1 MTAPIFVLLEASDEV
16 KKFLKK
22 GNESLRAY
30 EFGLAKDKP
39 TTPYLVWQDIS
50 GDPQN
55 NLDCP
60 AKTDHITIQIDIY
73 TTNPTQ
79 LSLIKEA
86 ARKALEVDNSCTV
99 TSLRG
104 NEREP
109 ETKLYRTGFDSNW
122 FVDR

>member
-1 MTAPIFVLLEASDEV
+1 MTAPIFALLNASDDV
-16 KKFLKK
+16 KSFLKS
-22 GNESLRAY
+22 GNILRAY

-50 GDPQN
+50 GIPQN
-55 NLDCP
+55 HIDCP
-60 AKTDHITIQIDIY
+60 ANTDHLTIQIDIY
-73 TTNPTQ
+73 TTDPMQ
-79 LSLIKEA
+79 LRTIREA

-99 TSLRG
+99 TDLRG

>member
-1 MTAPIFVLLEASDEV
+1 MTAPIFALLNASDEV
-16 KKFLKK
+16 KSFLQTGSK
-22 GNESLRAY
+22 LRAY
-30 EFGLAKDKP
+30 EFGLAEDKP
-39 TTPYLVWQDIS
+39 KPPYLVWQDIS

-86 ARKALEVDNSCTV
+86 VRQALEVDNSCTV

>member
-16 KKFLKK
+16 KSFLQT
-22 GNESLRAY
+22 GNKLRAY
-30 EFGLAKDKP
+30 EFGLAPDAPVK
-39 TTPYLVWQDIS
+39 PYLVWQDIS

-55 NLDCP
+55 HLDCP
-60 AKTDHITIQIDIY
+60 ANTDHVTIQIDIY
-73 TTNPTQ
+73 TLVPDQ
-79 LSLIKEA
+79 LRLIREA
-86 ARKALEVDNSCTV
+86 ARKALELDNSCTV

-109 ETKLYRTGFDSNW
+109 VTKLYRTGFDSNW

>member
-1 MTAPIFVLLEASDEV
+1 MTAPIFKLLNESDEV
-16 KKFLKK
+16 KSFLQT
-22 GNESLRAY
+22 GNKLRAY
-30 EFGLAKDKP
+30 EFGLAPDAPVK
-39 TTPYLVWQDIS
+39 PYLVWQDIS

-55 NLDCP
+55 HLDCP
-60 AKTDHITIQIDIY
+60 ANTDHITIQIDIY
-73 TTNPTQ
+73 TLEPQHLRT
-79 LSLIKEA
+79 IREA
-86 ARKALEVDNSCTV
+86 ARKALELDNSCTV

>member
-1 MTAPIFVLLEASDEV
+1 MTAPIFELLNASDEV
-16 KKFLKK
+16 KSFLQT
-22 GNESLRAY
+22 GNKLRAY
-30 EFGLAKDKP
+30 EFGLAEDKP
-39 TTPYLVWQDIS
+39 KPPYLVWQDIS
-50 GDPQN
+50 GIPQN
-55 NLDCP
+55 HLDCP
-60 AKTDHITIQIDIY
+60 ANTDHLTIQIDIY
-73 TTNPTQ
+73 TTDPMQ

-86 ARKALEVDNSCTV
+86 VRKALEVDNSCTV

>member
-1 MTAPIFVLLEASDEV
+1 MTAPIFALLNASDEV
-16 KKFLKK
+16 KAFLKS
-22 GNESLRAY
+22 GNILRAY
-30 EFGLAKDKP
+30 EFGLAPDAPVK
-39 TTPYLVWQDIS
+39 PYLVWQDIL

-60 AKTDHITIQIDIY
+60 ARTDHLTIQIDIY
-73 TTNPTQ
+73 TTDPMQ

-86 ARKALEVDNSCTV
+86 VRKALEVDNSCTV

>member
-16 KKFLKK
+16 KSFLKK

-73 TTNPTQ
+73 TTNPHQGQTKHCKNRTDY
-79 LSLIKEA
+79 LSNKSVIVNKYLRLMLLIS
-86 ARKALEVDNSCTV
+86 RI
-99 TSLRG
+99 
-104 NEREP
+104 
-109 ETKLYRTGFDSNW
+109 GFGMKKSSKIW
-122 FVDR
+122 